1 MARLRYT
8 ATARDDLVSISRYI
22 ADQSGSRFVAERFAG
37 RLRAKCREI
46 AGSPIRLG
54 RPRPDLARDLRG
66 LTIGNYMIFFRHV
79 GDVVEIVNVI
89 EGHRDIEALFRKDE
103 R

>member
-1 MARLRYT
+1 
-8 ATARDDLVSISRYI
+8 
-22 ADQSGSRFVAERFAG
+22 
-37 RLRAKCREI
+37 
-46 AGSPIRLG
+46 
-54 RPRPDLARDLRG
+54 
-66 LTIGNYMIFFRHV
+66 MIFFRHV